1 MPPPVLRI
9 RRVRAHPEPLP
20 LPAYETAQAAGL
32 DLRADLE
39 APVTLAPRERAL
51 IPTGLALAI
60 PEDHEGQIRPR
71 SGRALREG
79 LTCLNSPGTVDADFR
94 GEVQVLLINLGQEP
108 ITLRRGERIAQLV
121 IAPVRRVEVEEVAEL
136 PPSARGEGGFGS
148 TGR

>member
-1 MPPPVLRI
+1 MTAPVLRI
-9 RRVRAHPEPLP
+9 RRVRPHPDPLP

-39 APVTLAPRERAL
+39 APVTLAPGARAR

-60 PEDHEGQIRPR
+60 PEGHEGQIRPR

-121 IAPVRRVEVEEVAEL
+121 IAPVRRVVLEEVETL
-136 PPSARGEGGFGS
+136 PDSARGEGGFGS